1 MCSVANLKNIC
12 FWKLWKL
19 KQLNFMQTEHICF
32 RAELL
37 WRELGRN
44 MRVCPKCEIASGSDE
59 KANTLFC
66 LAADAT
72 RKVVNK
78 TVFEN
83 VLRSRAR
90 GLPQFGA
97 RIAAP
102 RKTALAA
109 PGCCSWFRNNGK
121 QYVFQVFDPPG
132 TGALRASDATSF
144 SAAAPENG
152 PF

>member
-1 MCSVANLKNIC
+1 MFSLRVIVARAWTKNAGLS
-12 FWKLWKL
+12 KVRNSLW
-19 KQLNFMQTEHICF
+19 
-32 RAELL
+32 
-37 WRELGRN
+37 LGREGQK
-44 MRVCPKCEIASGSDE
+44 VI
-59 KANTLFC
+59 LFGC
-66 LAADAT
+66 RRDSQS
-72 RKVVNK
+72 RKQ

-109 PGCCSWFRNNGK
+109 PGCCSWFRNSDK
-121 QYVFQVFDPPG
+121 QRVFCVFGPPG

-152 PF
+152 PFLAFWYSRCRIAQPLFR